1 MSMHILENDC
11 LRISVADHGAEL
23 SSVFDRENGCERLW
37 GADPAIWNRHAPILF
52 PFVGRVYDKT
62 YRVGGKE
69 YAMKTQHGFARDL
82 DFVCT
87 EETADTL
94 CHELCATAETKALY
108 PWDFRL
114 QIRHRLD
121 KEDPRLLHVEWA
133 VTNRSDETMVHSIGG
148 HPGFLMPAG
157 VRKEDC
163 LIGFPGKDELRYFG
177 ANPAGFGLPEQEKRL
192 PLRDGRAPYAP
203 DIPETWIFE
212 GHQVDAVQI
221 LRPEGTPWVTLRC
234 AQFPILAVWANP
246 DGPFICLEPWFGRCD
261 DEGFAGDV
269 SEKPFVEKLAPGETA
284 HYAYTIAFHR

>member
-1 MSMHILENDC
+1 MSMHTLENES
-11 LRISVADHGAEL
+11 LRIRVADHGAEL
-23 SSVFDRENGCERLW
+23 SSVYDKENGCERLW
-37 GADPAIWNRHAPILF
+37 GADPAVWNRHAPILF

-82 DFVCT
+82 DFACT
-87 EETADTL
+87 EETADAL
-94 CHELCATAETKALY
+94 CHELCANAETKAIY

-114 QIRHRLD
+114 VVRHRLD
-121 KEDPRLLHVEWA
+121 RDDPRLLHVEWA
-133 VTNRSDETMVHSIGG
+133 VTNRSDEIMFHSIGG

-163 LIGFPGKDELRYFG
+163 LIGFPGKDALRYFC
-177 ANPAGFGLPEQEKRL
+177 ASPAGFGLPEQEKRL
-192 PLRDGRAPYAP
+192 TLELGRAPYAP

-246 DGPFICLEPWFGRCD
+246 DGPFLCLEPWFGRCD

-284 HYAYTIAFHR
+284 RYAYSIAFHR